1 MSADELIR
9 EACRIARL
17 PSMAVDQLPESL
29 LGETKKLIQELS
41 VDELAEILKNVVI
54 EIDYG
59 STETIDTLVRQ
70 YLAHSNKNR

>member
-29 LGETKKLIQELS
+29 SDETKKM
-41 VDELAEILKNVVI
+41 IL
-54 EIDYG
+54 
-59 STETIDTLVRQ
+59 
-70 YLAHSNKNR
+70 